1 MTTWRAASATNVG
14 LVREANEDALLV
26 TPSLAIVA
34 DGMGGHAAGEVA
46 SELAVSVFARLLG
59 ESPSL
64 ATLNE
69 GLHEVNAAILADAQA
84 HPERA
89 GMGTTLTAV
98 MGVEYDT
105 GTALAWVNIGDSR
118 LYQLRDGAIKQ
129 ITDDHSV
136 AEEWVRQGRLTKQ
149 EAAVHPRRHQL
160 TRVLGMEEAMDG
172 DTGVLSV
179 RVGDRL
185 LLCSDG
191 LSNEV
196 SDADLADLAS
206 PPHSLEQAVDALVAR
221 ALANGGHDNISVV
234 LLEVESVSVD
244 VPELFRAETSLPRAT
259 FAPAPGSALT
269 NSAAPV
275 VRRARRRRPWWM
287 TWRSGAFL
295 AALGGLVAGVFMVLS
310 WYAQSAFYLADY
322 QGSVTVYQG
331 QPHGFLWYE
340 PHVALQ
346 TVFKTSELLP
356 GDAKRLTSFISEPS
370 LAAAIRHASNMHT
383 AWVIANPAPVQ

>member
-26 TPSLAIVA
+26 TPTMAIVA

-46 SELAVSVFARLLG
+46 SELAVSVFARLLA
-59 ESPSL
+59 EQPSL
-64 ATLNE
+64 ARLNE
-69 GLHEVNAAILADAQA
+69 GLLEANAAILADAQA
-84 HPERA
+84 HPDRT

-136 AEEWVRQGRLTKQ
+136 AEEWVRQGRLSKE

-160 TRVLGMEEAMDG
+160 TRVLGMEEAKDG
-172 DTGVLSV
+172 DTGLLSV
-179 RVGDRL
+179 QVGDRL

-196 SDADLADLAS
+196 SDAELAELAS
-206 PPHSLEQAVDALVAR
+206 APHGLEQAVDALVAR
-221 ALANGGHDNISVV
+221 ALANGGHDNITVV
-234 LLEVESVSVD
+234 VLEVESVSVE
-244 VPELFRAETSLPRAT
+244 VPEQFRTEAPLSRAT
-259 FAPAPGSALT
+259 FAPASAP
-269 NSAAPV
+269 SQAAPV
-275 VRRARRRRPWWM
+275 IRRSQRRRPWWM

-310 WYAQSAFYLADY
+310 WYAHSAFYLADY

-340 PHVALQ
+340 PKVALQ
-346 TVFKTSELLP
+346 TVFKSSELLP
-356 GDAKRLTSFISEPS
+356 GDAKRLKNYISEPS

-383 AWVIANPAPVQ
+383 SWVVSSPTPAQ